1 MTITTGS
8 PQGNVITQESLYIEG
23 APQIYIQDYRATP
36 LYNPGSDGYYWNMS
50 GTVLYPSLAIG
61 CVQNVSLTEDITMN
75 DVRCD
80 MVGVVD
86 TIQKR
91 NYVDFN
97 VEILSLFPLSVLGH
111 LLNLSPAD
119 VVSGIETVGIPQIDQ
134 TQHYMCYAPK
144 VYDEVNAY
152 WLMFHLH
159 KCKFVDAW
167 SIDMTYGEAWK
178 ATGLKIRAYA
188 DQTKPAK
195 QLFGVIRRM
204 DAGALP

>member
-1 MTITTGS
+1 MTLVTGT
-8 PQGNVITQESLYIEG
+8 PLGNVLTQEALYIEG

-36 LYNPGSDGYYWNMS
+36 LFNPGVDGYYWNMS
-50 GTVLYPSLAIG
+50 GTTLYPSMAIG

-91 NYVDFN
+91 NFVDFN
-97 VEILSLFPLSVLGH
+97 LEIISLFPLSILRH
-111 LLNLSPAD
+111 LLNLSPAT
-119 VVSGIETVGIPQIDQ
+119 VASHVETVGIPQIDQ
-134 TQHYMCYAPK
+134 TQHYMVYAPK
-144 VYDEVNAY
+144 IYDETNAY

-159 KCKFVDAW
+159 KAKFVDAW
-167 SIDMTYGEAWK
+167 TIDMTYGEPWK

-188 DQTKPAK
+188 DQTKPAA

-204 DAGALP
+204 DSNAL